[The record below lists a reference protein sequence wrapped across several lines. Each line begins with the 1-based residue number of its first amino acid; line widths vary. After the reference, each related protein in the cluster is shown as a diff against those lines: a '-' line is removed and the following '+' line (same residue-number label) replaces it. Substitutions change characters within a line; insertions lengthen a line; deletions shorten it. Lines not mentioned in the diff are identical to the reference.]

1 MMFHVTSQWEVSVG
15 NVKEK
20 AKENRGG
27 KVFPE
32 TVWNTY
38 RTLLMEAI
46 QSKQQV
52 SSLMNTI
59 TNPSITYQHVMPT
72 TG

>member
-46 QSKQQV
+46 QSK
-52 SSLMNTI
+52 
-59 TNPSITYQHVMPT
+59 
-72 TG
+72 